1 MQLMC
6 FLVTYYNSLL
16 FVLFLNNHRIRL
28 VMFSNELRISVSKTS
43 YKPLI
48 LCITTWH
55 MPDTIRKCSNSKL
68 WLFGIA
74 LCFIKLYFV
83 CYRLKKR
90 KKSVDLCRL
99 LKTARA
105 KNKELLKIFF
115 CLPGVVRKLLTY
127 TGTTYKN
134 SAKLP
139 NLLQVIFLHTHKKCQ
154 ILKRGKCI
162 IHEFFI
168 S

>member
-28 VMFSNELRISVSKTS
+28 VMFSNELRISVSKTY

-55 MPDTIRKCSNSKL
+55 MPDTIQKCSNSKL

-90 KKSVDLCRL
+90 KKICRSLQAVKNCESEKQRTSKDFL
-99 LKTARA
+99 LPTR
-105 KNKELLKIFF
+105 
-115 CLPGVVRKLLTY
+115 C
-127 TGTTYKN
+127 
-134 SAKLP
+134 
-139 NLLQVIFLHTHKKCQ
+139 C
-154 ILKRGKCI
+154 
-162 IHEFFI
+162 
-168 S
+168 